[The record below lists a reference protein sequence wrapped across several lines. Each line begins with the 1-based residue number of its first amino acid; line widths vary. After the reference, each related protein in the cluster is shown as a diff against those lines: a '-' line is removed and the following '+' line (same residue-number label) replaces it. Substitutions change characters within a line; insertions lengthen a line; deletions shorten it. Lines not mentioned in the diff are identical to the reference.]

1 LQTLVWKS
9 LLSALRVTIFRGDSL
24 AKKPKSVEEQ
34 KKKQAYYSKGE
45 KKAKAVKK

>member
-9 LLSALRVTIFRGDSL
+9 LLSARRVTFFGEFYL
-24 AKKPKSVEEQ
+24 AKKPKSTEEQ
-34 KKKQAYYSKGE
+34 KKKQAYYNKGE